1 MRDDILRLYNVVHV
15 LVGTPGRILDLAEKG
30 VAILKDCK
38 IIIMDEA
45 DKVLFLFCVLFILIF
60 IYLII
65 IIIKDARNKTLLVNR
80 IF

>member
-45 DKVLFLFCVLFILIF
+45 DKVLFLFCVFLALIF
-60 IYLII
+60 GQSSCRTTLSRC
-65 IIIKDARNKTLLVNR
+65 ARS
-80 IF
+80 